1 MKDLIDALRKDI
13 VTVVFEK
20 IDTGEIRIMPCT
32 LNNDIHKQKITIGNY
47 TSPDVIL
54 MYALDKQAWR
64 DVRINTIKEWYI
76 GMPKEEK

>member
-1 MKDLIDALRKDI
+1 
-13 VTVVFEK
+13 
-20 IDTGEIRIMPCT
+20 MPCT

-54 MYALDKQAWR
+54 MFALDKQAWR

>member
-1 MKDLIDALRKDI
+1 MKELVDALKKGI

-20 IDTGEIRIMPCT
+20 IDTGKIRIMPCT
-32 LNNDIHKQKITIGNY
+32 MNTDIHKQKISIGNF

-64 DVRINTIKEWYI
+64 DVRVNTIKEWYI
-76 GMPKEEK
+76 GMPKKEI